1 MLCSPQLL
9 LPSLAVLL
17 YGGGVIDRYT
27 RPEMGRIWSEESKY
41 QAWLRVELA
50 VCEAYA
56 RRGRIPADAMARI
69 RQRARVDVARILV
82 IQERVKHEM
91 IALLTSLEEQVG
103 EDSRF
108 IHIGLTTSDVWD
120 TATALQLRD
129 AVDLLIE
136 GQERLEKALGTLAL
150 RHKDTLIIGRT
161 HGVHA
166 EPTTFGLKVAVWYT
180 EAGRNLERL
189 RRARATISVGKL
201 SGAVG
206 NFAHVE
212 PDLEAAVCR
221 ELGLDAAPVSTQIV
235 QRDRHAEFCAML
247 AVAAA
252 SLEKIALEVRGLQR
266 TEILEAQEPFLPLA
280 EGLLGFGDPRSPG
293 ALRRGAERLERHAA
307 QAQPGAGRAHLRP
320 GAPGPHQCARGP
332 RKRRPVAR
340 AGYQPFLGRARH
352 PARLDDH
359 ARLSSVPHDVHR
371 RGARRRS
378 RADEGESRAEPRPRV
393 LAACAVEAD
402 RCRARTPGRVRDCA
416 AQRHARL
423 ERAPAVLRAPR
434 SRSQRD
440 AAAPAGRAQELLRSG
455 LLPEERRRHLQTPGA
470 HSVRA
475 RCR

>member
-1 MLCSPQLL
+1 M
-9 LPSLAVLL
+9 
-17 YGGGVIDRYT
+17 GVIDRYT

-56 RRGRIPADAMARI
+56 RQGRIPADAMARI
-69 RQRARVDVARILV
+69 RQKARVDIVRILA

-108 IHIGLTTSDVWD
+108 IHIGLTTNDVWD

-129 AVDLLIE
+129 AADLLIA
-136 GQERLEKALGTLAL
+136 GQERLRKVLGDLAV
-150 RHKDTLIIGRT
+150 RHKDTLTVGRT

-166 EPTTFGLKVAVWYT
+166 EPTSFGLKVAVWYT

-212 PDLEAAVCR
+212 PDLEAEVCR
-221 ELGLDAAPVSTQIV
+221 ELGLEAAPVSTQII

-266 TEILEAQEPFLPLA
+266 TEVLEAQEPFGEGQKGSSAMPHKRNPVRCEQMCGLARVVRSNLQSALENVALWHERDISHSSVERVILPDSSMLA
-280 EGLLGFGDPRSPG
+280 YYLLVKFKEIVEGLEVFPDRMM
-293 ALRRGAERLERHAA
+293 ENLERSYGLVFSQPVLLALVASGLDRDAA
-307 QAQPGAGRAHLRP
+307 YRITQRA
-320 GAPGPHQCARGP
+320 AMAAWEE
-332 RKRRPVAR
+332 RRPFLEILR
-340 AGYQPFLGRARH
+340 ADAEVTS
-352 PARLDDH
+352 
-359 ARLSSVPHDVHR
+359 RLSDQR
-371 RGARRRS
+371 
-378 RADEGESRAEPRPRV
+378 
-393 LAACAVEAD
+393 LAACFDLKAAL
-402 RCRARTPGRVRDCA
+402 ANAGRVFDA
-416 AQRHARL
+416 L
-423 ERAPAVLRAPR
+423 DAP
-434 SRSQRD
+434 
-440 AAAPAGRAQELLRSG
+440 E
-455 LLPEERRRHLQTPGA
+455 PEMFD
-470 HSVRA
+470 
-475 RCR
+475 